1 MGKLSKISRRA
12 FAFGLASS
20 GVCQAAQPLIDL
32 TEKRS
37 PILNFNAKDAL
48 SSSPYED
55 LFDIKNSYFD
65 PEPALELDQQ
75 KSNTAILNKPFYPSK
90 DFNLVLVNANTGEKI
105 KQRFI
110 TNSFFNIVDYPKLDH
125 FFRDWRENKV
135 IQIDKGVL
143 NILFRICQE
152 AVDSNNFLEVQINS
166 GYRTLKTNE
175 YLRRH
180 SGNVAK
186 NSLHISGRAI
196 DFKLANRAGQDVE
209 KIADYMSPGGL
220 GVYKSFLHID
230 TGPYRR
236 WYA

>member
-1 MGKLSKISRRA
+1 MVHRG
-12 FAFGLASS
+12 
-20 GVCQAAQPLIDL
+20 
-32 TEKRS
+32 
-37 PILNFNAKDAL
+37 
-48 SSSPYED
+48 
-55 LFDIKNSYFD
+55 
-65 PEPALELDQQ
+65 
-75 KSNTAILNKPFYPSK
+75 
-90 DFNLVLVNANTGEKI
+90 KI

-143 NILFRICQE
+143 TILFRICQE
-152 AVDSNNFLEVQINS
+152 AVDSNNFLEVQINF

-196 DFKLANRAGQDVE
+196 TLRLPTVLGRMLKKLPTTCLQAV
-209 KIADYMSPGGL
+209 
-220 GVYKSFLHID
+220 
-230 TGPYRR
+230 
-236 WYA
+236 